1 MKSYYIG
8 FYKHNKIVCG
18 KYQTADNR
26 ENAMLLAEFSLLCN
40 YQNVEYD
47 SVKIL
52 REEKEND

>member
-8 FYKHNKIVCG
+8 FYKNNKMVCG
-18 KYQTADNR
+18 KYQKAYNR

-47 SVKIL
+47 GVKIV
-52 REEKEND
+52 REEK

>member
-8 FYKHNKIVCG
+8 FYKNNKMICG
-18 KYQTADNR
+18 KYQKADNR

-47 SVKIL
+47 DVKIV
-52 REEKEND
+52 REEK